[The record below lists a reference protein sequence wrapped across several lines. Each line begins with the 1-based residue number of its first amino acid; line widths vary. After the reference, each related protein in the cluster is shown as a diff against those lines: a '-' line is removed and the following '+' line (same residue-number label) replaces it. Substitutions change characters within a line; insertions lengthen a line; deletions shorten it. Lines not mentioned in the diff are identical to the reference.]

1 MPHFVSFL
9 LLYWFIRNQI
19 WLGTYLSFNGRI
31 NQYLCSNR
39 TQNVQTPGLIP
50 RLFSSEQRSLWK
62 DFSIGVDSFTLIGA
76 NIIHRW
82 FSKQNVSIQGTF
94 AENILT
100 VINLELSAILS
111 PKVFDILIIYG
122 FSITFQCKG
131 FAKWES
137 LNIAWYS
144 DKFGWFFWFLCC
156 GSCGGGCTGCGGSCC
171 RSGRD
176 NCLSRI
182 FRKNEID
189 IQILGH
195 SHSWKFEGH
204 LFFAYFNVSRIVDDC
219 RCHADSSFAH
229 IVRSKNGWPLNFAH
243 KKCET

>member
-1 MPHFVSFL
+1 MLSLKTNWDCYELNSSKVQKHL
-9 LLYWFIRNQI
+9 NN
-19 WLGTYLSFNGRI
+19 YLSFNGRI

-62 DFSIGVDSFTLIGA
+62 NFSIRVDSFTLIGS
-76 NIIHRW
+76 NIIHCW
-82 FSKQNVSIQGTF
+82 FSEQNVSIQGTF
-94 AENILT
+94 AEDILT
-100 VINLELSAILS
+100 VLNLELSAILS
-111 PKVFDILIIYG
+111 PKVLNFLIIYG

-189 IQILGH
+189 IQILGQVI
-195 SHSWKFEGH
+195 
-204 LFFAYFNVSRIVDDC
+204 FFVTHILANSRVVC
-219 RCHADSSFAH
+219 FLPTSMWA
-229 IVRSKNGWPLNFAH
+229 
-243 KKCET
+243 E